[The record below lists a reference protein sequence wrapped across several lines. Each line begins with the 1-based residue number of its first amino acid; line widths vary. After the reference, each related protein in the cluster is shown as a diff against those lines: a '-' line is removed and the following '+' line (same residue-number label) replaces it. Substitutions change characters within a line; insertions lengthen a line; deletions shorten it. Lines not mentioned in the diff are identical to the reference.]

1 MRPVTSFGIKFQLRL
16 ARQKDGSAPLEVRI
30 MVNSERKE
38 ISINHRVKIEN
49 WLPKEE
55 KIKGNDIDTRNLNS
69 YINEI
74 RSRLY
79 EAKRILILE
88 SQPVTPTS
96 IWNKFQGK
104 EEDEYTLKTVI
115 QYHND
120 NMTHQLAWG
129 TAKNYYTTQKYVH
142 EFLKEKLKLTDI
154 GLSKLNYK
162 FIVDF
167 EMFLRGHVPG
177 ENQKPCGNNTVMKH
191 IERFRKIIT
200 MAIKNDWLKQDPFIK
215 FKPTFIKKDRGFLTE
230 EELALIERKPIMNMS
245 LRTVRDLFVFS
256 CYTGLA
262 YSDALQLKKEDMFKG
277 IDGEWWIVVQ
287 RQKTKIQA
295 QIPLLPKALDIINT
309 YKTHPKVLANQ
320 TLLPMLSN
328 QRFNSYM
335 KEIADICN
343 INKNLTHHLA
353 RHTFATTVCL
363 TNGVS
368 MEATSSMLG
377 HASTRTTQIYG
388 KILPKRV
395 SNEMLLLK
403 NKMIENE
410 KPTLNIVKEA

>member
-16 ARQKDGSAPLEVRI
+16 SRKNGDMAPLQVRI
-30 MVNSERKE
+30 TVNGERKE
-38 ISINHRVKIEN
+38 ISLEHRVKIEN
-49 WLPKEE
+49 WLQKEE
-55 KIKGNDIDTRNLNS
+55 KLKGNDIDTKQLNS
-69 YINEI
+69 YINEV

-79 EAKRILILE
+79 EAKRVLILD
-88 SQPVTPTS
+88 SQEVNPQA
-96 IWNKFQGK
+96 IWNKFIGK
-104 EEDEYTLKTVI
+104 TENEHTLKTIV

-120 NMTHQLAWG
+120 NMNHSLTWG
-129 TAKNYYTTQKYVH
+129 TAKNYHTTQKYLN
-142 EFLKEKLKLTDI
+142 EFLKEKLKVTDI
-154 GLSKLNYK
+154 GLSQLNYK
-162 FIVDF
+162 FLVDF
-167 EMFLRGHVPG
+167 EIFLRGHVPG

-191 IERFRKIIT
+191 IERFRKIIS

-230 EELALIERKPIMNMS
+230 EELAVIERKPIMNMS
-245 LRTVRDLFVFS
+245 LKTVRDLFVFS

-262 YSDALQLKKEDMFKG
+262 YSDAFQLKKEDMFKG
-277 IDGEWWIVVQ
+277 IDGEWWIIVQ

-295 QIPLLPKALDIINT
+295 QIPLLPKALEIINM

-320 TLLPMLSN
+320 TLLPMLTN
-328 QRFNSYM
+328 QRFNSYL

-388 KILPKRV
+388 KILPKRI
-395 SNEMLLLK
+395 SAEMQVLK
-403 NKMIENE
+403 NKMAN
-410 KPTLNIVKEA
+410 NKEFTINSIKEG